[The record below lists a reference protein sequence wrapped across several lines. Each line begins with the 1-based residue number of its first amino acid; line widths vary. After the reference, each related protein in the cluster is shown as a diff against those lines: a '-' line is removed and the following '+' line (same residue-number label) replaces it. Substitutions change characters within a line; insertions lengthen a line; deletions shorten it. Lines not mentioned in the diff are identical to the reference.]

1 MMTKLAHIRENR
13 KNNKG
18 FSLVELIIVI
28 AIMVALIAVMG
39 PQYVKYVQSSRD
51 AVVGDAAESTLSV
64 VKSEY
69 ALNNLAS
76 TEKATIRIGAKDGNG
91 VICVACDAN
100 VAVGANADS
109 TTYDFYGALGID
121 EAKKVK
127 SDVVY
132 TITITPDTTTGGYT
146 FKMEKTG
153 DKVTGNS
160 VPGVQPAAAAA
171 SGEQPAAA
179 AESGEKST

>member
-51 AVVGDAAESTLSV
+51 AVIGDAAESTLSV

-69 ALNNLAS
+69 ALNNLQS
-76 TEKATIRIGAKDGNG
+76 TGKATITIAANKGNG
-91 VICVACDAN
+91 VVNVVCDS
-100 VAVGANADS
+100 AVLVGPNAGTGYS
-109 TTYDFYGALGID
+109 LISALGID
-121 EAKKVK
+121 ANKNVK
-127 SDVVY
+127 SNKVY
-132 TITITPDTTTGGYT
+132 TITITPEANGGYT
-146 FKMEKTG
+146 FNMASVDDATSAAA
-153 DKVTGNS
+153 VTGNVEPS
-160 VPGVQPAAAAA
+160 TAA
-171 SGEQPAAA
+171 SAG
-179 AESGEKST
+179 

>member
-64 VKSEY
+64 IKSEF
-69 ALNNLAS
+69 ALNNLALDS
-76 TEKATIRIGAKDGNG
+76 TNKKTEGTISIGAKGGNG
-91 VICVACDAN
+91 VIVVSATD
-100 VAVGANADS
+100 VVVGANADS
-109 TTYDFYGALGID
+109 ATYDLYSALGID
-121 EAKKVK
+121 TAKTVK
-127 SDVVY
+127 SSVVY
-132 TITITPDTTTGGYT
+132 KITVKADSTTGGYT
-146 FKMEKTG
+146 FKMAKDTTATG
-153 DKVTGNS
+153 VADNS
-160 VPGVQPAAAAA
+160 LPGVSSWTTKA
-171 SGEQPAAA
+171 
-179 AESGEKST
+179 

>member
-51 AVVGDAAESTLSV
+51 AVIGDAAESTLSV

-69 ALNNLAS
+69 ALNNLQS
-76 TEKATIRIGAKDGNG
+76 TAKATITIAANKGNG
-91 VICVACDAN
+91 QVNVVCDAS
-100 VAVGANADS
+100 VLVGPNAASDYS
-109 TTYDFYGALGID
+109 LIDALGID
-121 EAKKVK
+121 ANKNVK
-127 SDVVY
+127 SNKVY
-132 TITITPDTTTGGYT
+132 TITITPEKNGGYT
-146 FKMEKTG
+146 FNMESK
-153 DKVTGNS
+153 DD
-160 VPGVQPAAAAA
+160 AAAAA
-171 SGEQPAAA
+171 SVSDNVEPSKAA
-179 AESGEKST
+179 

>member
-1 MMTKLAHIRENR
+1 MKRMR

-51 AVVGDAAESTLSV
+51 AVVGDAAESVLSV

-69 ALNNLAS
+69 AMNNLQGAGS
-76 TEKATIRIGAKDGNG
+76 ITISALTGNG
-91 VICVACDAN
+91 EVVLAFDGVTA
-100 VAVGANADS
+100 GPNAAS
-109 TTYDFYGALGID
+109 GYDFLKICGVD
-121 EAKKVK
+121 TTKKVK

-132 TITITPDTTTGGYT
+132 TIAITDGGAGGMA
-146 FKMEKTG
+146 FSMSKTG
-153 DKVTGNS
+153 DLVT
-160 VPGVQPAAAAA
+160 
-171 SGEQPAAA
+171 
-179 AESGEKST
+179 ESGNITVA

>member
-64 VKSEY
+64 IKSEF
-69 ALNNLAS
+69 ALNNLALGTNK
-76 TEKATIRIGAKDGNG
+76 TEGTISIGAKGGNG
-91 VICVACDAN
+91 VIVVSATD
-100 VAVGANADS
+100 VVVGANADS
-109 TTYDFYGALGID
+109 ATYDLYSALGID
-121 EAKKVK
+121 TAKTVK
-127 SDVVY
+127 SSVVY
-132 TITITPDTTTGGYT
+132 KITVKADSTTGGYT
-146 FKMEKTG
+146 FKMAKDTNATG
-153 DKVTGNS
+153 VADNNL
-160 VPGVQPAAAAA
+160 PGVSSWTTKAAQDA
-171 SGEQPAAA
+171 G
-179 AESGEKST
+179 

>member
-51 AVVGDAAESTLSV
+51 AVIGDAAESTLSV

-69 ALNNLAS
+69 ALNNLQSSAV
-76 TEKATIRIGAKDGNG
+76 ATITIAANKGNG
-91 VICVACDAN
+91 QVNVVCDEK
-100 VAVGANADS
+100 VLVGPNAASDYS
-109 TTYDFYGALGID
+109 LIEALGID
-121 EAKKVK
+121 GNKNVK
-127 SDVVY
+127 SSKVY
-132 TITITPDTTTGGYT
+132 TITITPETNGGYT
-146 FKMEKTG
+146 FNMESKDDATAASA
-153 DKVTGNS
+153 VTGN
-160 VPGVQPAAAAA
+160 VEPTKAA
-171 SGEQPAAA
+171 
-179 AESGEKST
+179 

>member
-13 KNNKG
+13 NNNKG

-69 ALNNLAS
+69 ALNNLQS
-76 TEKATIRIGAKDGNG
+76 TGDATITIAAKEGNG
-91 VICVACDAN
+91 PVCVVCEKVFVGPN
-100 VAVGANADS
+100 VGDN
-109 TTYDFYGALGID
+109 YDFIKALGID
-121 EAKKVK
+121 DAKTVK
-127 SDVVY
+127 SNKVY
-132 TITITPDTTTGGYT
+132 TITIKLEKNGGYT
-146 FKMEKTG
+146 FKMTNVDNKDLAAAITKNSG
-153 DKVTGNS
+153 PSAASVKGNS
-160 VPGVQPAAAAA
+160 GTSGVNTQ
-171 SGEQPAAA
+171 
-179 AESGEKST
+179 ESNATN

>member
-69 ALNNLAS
+69 ALNNLQS
-76 TEKATIRIGAKDGNG
+76 TDVAHIYICAANGNGNVVFKCDGNVLYG
-91 VICVACDAN
+91 PEK
-100 VAVGANADS
+100 NATNYKLVDI
-109 TTYDFYGALGID
+109 LGID
-121 EAKKVK
+121 TNKTVK

-132 TITITPDTTTGGYT
+132 TITITPAAKVSGSTVGTGYT
-146 FKMEKTG
+146 FTMSKADTGASASAIADNVEPATVKT
-153 DKVTGNS
+153 T
-160 VPGVQPAAAAA
+160 
-171 SGEQPAAA
+171 
-179 AESGEKST
+179 T